1 MCSGGDFILAK
12 TMRNNSS
19 FKFFPDQQGYGTIY
33 VVSKTNA
40 LAQTIETTGILQNAF
55 ERKRNKISYI
65 FRNPP
70 NQRNE
75 KEED

>member
-1 MCSGGDFILAK
+1 LAK
-12 TMRNNSS
+12 TMKNNSS

-33 VVSKTNA
+33 AVSKTSV
-40 LAQTIETTGILQNAF
+40 LAQTIETTGILQNAL
-55 ERKRNKISYI
+55 ERKRNKMSCI
-65 FRNPP
+65 FRNNP